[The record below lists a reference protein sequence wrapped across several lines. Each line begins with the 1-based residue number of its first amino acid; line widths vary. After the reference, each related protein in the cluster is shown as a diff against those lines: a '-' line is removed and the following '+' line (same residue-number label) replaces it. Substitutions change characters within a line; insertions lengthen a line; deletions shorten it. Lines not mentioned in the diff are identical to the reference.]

1 MPYDLVAI
9 DKSWVDILLRVP
21 VLPRRDEKVL
31 AELLDKTGGG
41 MGGNVVCAA
50 SQLGLRTGMISWI
63 GDDPNGQLV
72 LDELYRY
79 GVDTHFVFVQENT
92 LTNYT
97 TVLLDPS
104 GEKAIL
110 IVPTTFD
117 TLTLTREL
125 TTYLQQVKA
134 VYCTPFDLDQ
144 LARVSHAVHANDS
157 LVCTDIE
164 PAAGLDGNGLRE
176 ALSLVDI
183 AFIDADTLQTDQY
196 EETARELKSLG
207 PRLVIIGLGSRG
219 SVAGDQNGVAVCPA
233 FEVPVIDT
241 TGAGDCFA
249 AACVAA
255 YLRGYQLR
263 ALLRYAS
270 AAAAL
275 SIQGRG
281 ARGALPSHP
290 EVENFLTKHS
300 G

>member
-1 MPYDLVAI
+1 VPYDLVAI
-9 DKSWVDILLRVP
+9 DKSWVDILLLVP
-21 VLPRRDEKVL
+21 ALPGRDEKVL

-50 SQLGLRTGMISWI
+50 SRLGLRTGMVSWV

-72 LDELYRY
+72 LDDLRSFE
-79 GVDTHFVFVQENT
+79 VDTHYVSIQQDT

-97 TVLLDPS
+97 TVLIDSS

-117 TLTLTREL
+117 TLTLTQQL
-125 TTYLQQVKA
+125 KTYLQQVKM

-144 LARVSHAVHANDS
+144 LAQVSGVVRSTGN

-164 PAAGLDGNGLRE
+164 PAAGLDEDGLRE

-183 AFIDADTLQTDQY
+183 AFIDADTLRTDQY
-196 EETARELKSLG
+196 EQAAQELKSWG
-207 PRLVIIGLGSRG
+207 PRLVIMGLGSRG
-219 SVAGDQNGVAVCPA
+219 SVACDHDGITVCPA
-233 FEVPVIDT
+233 FKVSLVDS

-249 AACVAA
+249 AACVAG
-255 YLRGYQLR
+255 YLKGYPLR
-263 ALLRYAS
+263 SLLRYAS

-281 ARGALPSHP
+281 ARGALPSHVD
-290 EVENFLTKHS
+290 VENFLSKHA

>member
-1 MPYDLVAI
+1 MRDLVAI
-9 DKSWVDILLRVP
+9 DKSWVDVLLRVP
-21 VLPRRDEKVL
+21 DLPGRDQKVL

-50 SQLGLRTGMISWI
+50 SRLGLRTGMISWV

-72 LDELYRY
+72 LDELQRF
-79 GVDTHFVFVQENT
+79 GVDTHFVFVQQSA

-97 TVLLDPS
+97 TVLLDSS

-117 TLTLTREL
+117 TLTLTQEL
-125 TTYLQQVKA
+125 TTYLQKVKT

-144 LARVSHAVHANDS
+144 LARVSHAVHTNGN
-157 LVCTDIE
+157 LICTDIE
-164 PAAGLDGNGLRE
+164 PAAGLDENGLRE

-183 AFIDADTLQTDQY
+183 AFIDADTLPTDQY
-196 EETARELKSLG
+196 EQVAQELKSLG
-207 PRLVIIGLGSRG
+207 PRLVIVGLGSRG
-219 SVAGDQNGVAVCPA
+219 SVACDQNGVIVCPA
-233 FEVPVIDT
+233 FKVPVIDS

-249 AACVAA
+249 AACIAA
-255 YLRGYQLR
+255 YLKGYQLR

-281 ARGALPSHP
+281 ARGALPSHLD
-290 EVENFLTKHS
+290 VEDFLTKHP